1 MKSQHNFIYYFKE
14 LVDPVGTTTSKF
26 VVTIELNKLAINLVI
41 SFTKARSGAPYMQSV
56 DLLILHD
63 PSGKVVM

>member
-1 MKSQHNFIYYFKE
+1 MQSQHNFIYYYFKE

-41 SFTKARSGAPYMQSV
+41 SFTKLDQE
-56 DLLILHD
+56 LHICN
-63 PSGKVVM
+63 PSIC